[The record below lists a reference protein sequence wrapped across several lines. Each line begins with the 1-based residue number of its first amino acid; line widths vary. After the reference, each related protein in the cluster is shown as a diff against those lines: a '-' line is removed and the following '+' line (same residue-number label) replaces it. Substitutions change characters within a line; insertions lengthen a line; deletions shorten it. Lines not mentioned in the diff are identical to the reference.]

1 MNKKILSIFV
11 MIMAL
16 SLFGVSCSS
25 NNKDKTG
32 PDGNNGGGDT
42 TTTLKEA
49 DLESWLKSIPKTDVV
64 DSAVFD
70 FSKGTYATGTLS
82 VVSTGATDTVTVA
95 NVKDKVIAS
104 LKAVDQT
111 KFKIKTTLDTAI
123 FSGGDAGGA
132 TALVA
137 AFEIEPASAS
147 YVFDEGLAKLKVSL
161 SLTVNDG
168 KNWK

>member
-1 MNKKILSIFV
+1 MNKKILSIFAL
-11 MIMAL
+11 IMAL
-16 SLFGVSCSS
+16 SLAVSCSNDS
-25 NNKDKTG
+25 NNPNKG
-32 PDGNNGGGDT
+32 NGGGDT

-49 DLESWLKSIPKTDVV
+49 DLSNWLKSIPKTDVV

-82 VVSTGATDTVTVA
+82 VESTGATGEVTVA
-95 NVKDKVIAS
+95 TVKDKVIAS

-111 KFKIKTTLDTAI
+111 KFKIKTTLDNAI
-123 FSGGDAGGA
+123 FSGGTVGGN

-137 AFEIEPASAS
+137 TFKIEPASS
-147 YVFDEGLAKLKVSL
+147 YVFEGNLAELEVKL
-161 SLTVNDG
+161 SLTVNGG